1 MPRSSKLTA
10 SLGAIK
16 GKLAGGRA
24 RSAVR
29 DPRITARV
37 ILGILLAANIVAA
50 LFAFRPW
57 EDSPEQLEIK
67 LTDLKKQQLQRKMQ
81 IDRLM
86 VLTAKSEKAR
96 KEGEQFLSKYF
107 LSRRTAS
114 STLVNE
120 LITMSKASGIKPK
133 EHSFAFEPIE
143 GSDDLSMMTITANY
157 EGTYA
162 DLIQYANRLDRS
174 QRFFIV
180 ESMTAAPQQGG
191 QGVLNINIKVN
202 VFVREEGP
210 QLPGARTA
218 LAQNTAPEPDSP
230 APAEQ
235 PAGTDAEPAPATP
248 VAVGGVATGAVA
260 TGAAPAQTPA
270 AGQPQSRASQAQPAP
285 PRSARPAFSPPQSM
299 PMQVMPQQAPAPKS
313 VPQSGAGAVK

>member
-1 MPRSSKLTA
+1 MPRSSKITA

-16 GKLAGGRA
+16 GKLSSVGVTK
-24 RSAVR
+24 SSMR

-37 ILGILLAANIVAA
+37 ILGILLLANIVAA

-67 LTDLKKQQLQRKMQ
+67 LADLKKQQLQRKVQ
-81 IDRLM
+81 IDRLT
-86 VLTAKSEKAR
+86 VLTTKSEKAS
-96 KEGEQFLSKYF
+96 KEGEQFLSKFF
-107 LSRRTAS
+107 LSRRTAA

-120 LITMSKASGIKPK
+120 LITMSKASGIRPK

-174 QRFFIV
+174 PRFFIV
-180 ESMTAAPQQGG
+180 ESMAAAPQQGG

-202 VFVREEGP
+202 VFVREETP
-210 QLPGARTA
+210 QLPGAKTA
-218 LAQNTAPEPDSP
+218 LAQNVAPEAAAGAEKEPP
-230 APAEQ
+230 TEKEQ
-235 PAGTDAEPAPATP
+235 PASEAAVSMGSVAAKPAGAAMQGGMVASTPPQPVSANPVPATRPASHPP
-248 VAVGGVATGAVA
+248 VSSLPGQPGFAPPQKVAPQAP
-260 TGAAPAQTPA
+260 GAA
-270 AGQPQSRASQAQPAP
+270 R
-285 PRSARPAFSPPQSM
+285 
-299 PMQVMPQQAPAPKS
+299 
-313 VPQSGAGAVK
+313 

>member
-1 MPRSSKLTA
+1 MPRSSKIKA
-10 SLGAIK
+10 SFGAIK
-16 GKLAGGRA
+16 GKLSGAGIA
-24 RSAVR
+24 KSTVR
-29 DPRITARV
+29 DPRVTARV
-37 ILGILLAANIVAA
+37 ILGILLVANLVAA

-67 LTDLKKQQLQRKMQ
+67 LAELKKQQLQRKMQ
-81 IDRLM
+81 IDRLT
-86 VLTAKSEKAR
+86 VLAAKSEKAN

-162 DLIQYANRLDRS
+162 DLIQYVNRLDRS
-174 QRFFIV
+174 QRFFII

-210 QLPGARTA
+210 LLPGAKTA
-218 LAQNTAPEPDSP
+218 LAQNMTAEADPQPDAGQEAEAVAGPAPP
-230 APAEQ
+230 APAA
-235 PAGTDAEPAPATP
+235 AGPS
-248 VAVGGVATGAVA
+248 
-260 TGAAPAQTPA
+260 PAQPPA
-270 AGQPQSRASQAQPAP
+270 AQQPESRSSQARPSS
-285 PRSARPAFSPPQSM
+285 PRPARPAFSPPQSM
-299 PMQVMPQQAPAPKS
+299 PVQVMPQQAPAPKS
-313 VPQSGAGAVK
+313 VPESTAGAVR